1 MDVVHVL
8 AANLNRVIEWH
19 RTKKTGKPTSNAE
32 IAKAAGVS
40 SNTVGRARRGDGEIG
55 IGSLAAIGRVFR
67 LTPSQLLAT
76 GLDPTDPPELVSDE
90 AEKRLLIAFRD
101 RRKSDRPPTS
111 H

>member
-1 MDVVHVL
+1 MDVVHIL

-19 RTKKTGKPTSNAE
+19 RTKKTGKPTSNAG
-32 IAKAAGVS
+32 IASAASVS

-55 IGSLAAIGRVFR
+55 IGSLAAIGRVFK
-67 LTPSQLLAT
+67 LSPSQLLAP
-76 GLDPTDPPELVSDE
+76 GLDPTDPPELVSDD

-101 RRKSDRPPTS
+101 RRKNDRPPAS

>member
-1 MDVVHVL
+1 MDVVHIL

-19 RTKKTGKPTSNAE
+19 KTTKSGKPTANAG
-32 IAKAAGVS
+32 IATAASVS

-55 IGSLAAIGRVFR
+55 IGSLAAIGRVFK
-67 LTPSQLLAT
+67 LTPSQLLVP
-76 GLDPTDPPELVSDE
+76 GLDPTDPPEIVSDE

-101 RRKSDRPPTS
+101 RGKPDRPPTS